1 MMQVFGAKMKS
12 DAWLELVE
20 DGTADTVEGGAI
32 KHDPDEWFADRYR
45 GQAIPGIKS
54 VKLTA
59 REIKELERLEA
70 LEDEN
75 ENNDDVC
82 V

>member
-1 MMQVFGAKMKS
+1 MTQVFGAKMES

-45 GQAIPGIKS
+45 GQAIAGIRS

-59 REIKELERLEA
+59 HEIKELERLEA
-70 LEDEN
+70 LEDADEN
-75 ENNDDVC
+75 ADATA
-82 V
+82 